1 MDRSFDT
8 VPALPLSQKFL
19 LANTITMRCGF
30 VFPLKTADRVART
43 AGPARLSLLC
53 LAILAVTGCG
63 TTRISDTLRTGTEQL
78 LLSTAIERAVND
90 MDFSVLDGKD
100 VYFDPQY
107 LRGVSDEGYIISSIR
122 QRLLAEGAFLK
133 ATRDEATYVVE
144 ARAGTVG
151 TNRQDVLIGVP
162 QVTLPTG
169 AMMPGAPSAIPEIPL
184 AKKTQQRGI
193 VKLAAF
199 AYNQQTGQA
208 VWQSG
213 TYPITADSR
222 DTWILGTGPFQR
234 GSIYKG
240 TSFAG
245 ERMSWFGQRSRADE
259 RVSAPGLSVTA
270 GTTFAEDP
278 ELLAEA
284 ARIRGEGKD
293 KPKDGKVV
301 APALFTPAVP
311 PSQPQPGRVPS
322 TTPPTTTPST
332 STSGFSAGTFG
343 AGSSLHDSKASS
355 GGSATGAG
363 LMILQNRPP
372 H

>member
-1 MDRSFDT
+1 
-8 VPALPLSQKFL
+8 
-19 LANTITMRCGF
+19 MRCGF
-30 VFPLKTADRVART
+30 VFPLMTVDRSSRT
-43 AGPARLSLLC
+43 AGLARLTLIC
-53 LAILAVTGCG
+53 LAMLFVAGCG

-90 MDFSVLDGKD
+90 MDFSVLDGKE

-107 LRGVSDEGYIISSIR
+107 LKGVSDEGYIISSIR
-122 QRLLAEGAFLK
+122 QRLLAEGALLK
-133 ATRDEATYVVE
+133 ANRDDATYVVE

-169 AMMPGAPSAIPEIPL
+169 AVMPGAPSAIPEIPL

-199 AYNQQTGQA
+199 AYNQETGQA

-213 TYPITADSR
+213 TYPITADAR

-259 RVSAPGLSVTA
+259 RVPGPGLSVTA
-270 GTTFAEDP
+270 ATSFAEDP

-284 ARIRGEGKD
+284 ARDRGDGKD
-293 KPKDGKVV
+293 NDKTKAGKSV
-301 APALFTPAVP
+301 APASFTPAVP
-311 PSQPQPGRVPS
+311 PSQPQPGRIPS
-322 TTPPTTTPST
+322 STPVSTTPST
-332 STSGFSAGTFG
+332 STSGFSAHTFG
-343 AGSSLHDSKASS
+343 AGSSLYDSKASS

-363 LMILQNRPP
+363 LMILQNRPA